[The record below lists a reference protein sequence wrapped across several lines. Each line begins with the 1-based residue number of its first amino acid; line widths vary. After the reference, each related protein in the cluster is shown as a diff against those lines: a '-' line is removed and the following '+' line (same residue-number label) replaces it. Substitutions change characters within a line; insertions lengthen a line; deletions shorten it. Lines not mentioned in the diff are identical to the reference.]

1 MRKIFRSAFIITMDS
16 ERKIWNEASLVVED
30 GKITE
35 IGPDEKIAAETD
47 ADEIIDCKG
56 KVLMPGFINTH
67 THQTL
72 SIIRGVAEDMGTAPA
87 YTKSVPQGYQL
98 SEYESYVMALLGAC
112 EALKFG
118 STYIVDMYT
127 NSLSNVKA
135 FDELGIR
142 ANVCEMVH
150 DMDFSTIYKREYRA
164 DEKLGDELLE
174 KNVMLIERWRGHPL
188 IDVCMGLHAPD
199 TCSAPFIQK
208 VLREADRQNVKIAT
222 HLAQSK
228 GELERVRNIS
238 GGLSSVAFYEEQ
250 GVLSDRLIAAHCIY
264 VDDRDIGRL
273 KKYKVNVSHVPEGN
287 AKGGMAAPL
296 KAFLDSDINVTLGT
310 DNGSADM
317 LDAMRIGLCI
327 SRVREDGFSV
337 MPMDFLEMATINGA
351 KAVGRENDLGSLEV
365 GKSADILVLNLRKPH
380 LIPCLNPIGTIL
392 HTGIGSDIEKVYVN
406 GKMLVDNGKI
416 VVVDEEKV
424 IREAQEIAERRWLAV
439 NDQLNPYYFIKL

>member
-1 MRKIFRSAFIITMDS
+1 MKTLFKSACIITMNP

-30 GKITE
+30 ERITA
-35 IGPDEKIAAETD
+35 IGSDEDIAAFVN
-47 ADEIIDCKG
+47 ADRVIDCKG
-56 KVLMPGFINTH
+56 KVLLPRFINTH

-98 SEYESYVMALLGAC
+98 SEHESYVMALLGAC

-127 NSLSNVKA
+127 NCFSSAKA

-164 DEKLGDELLE
+164 DEQLGDELLE
-174 KNVMLIERWRGHPL
+174 KNVQLMEKWNNHPL

-199 TCSAPFIQK
+199 TCSVPFIQK
-208 VLREADRQNVKIAT
+208 VVGEARKRKVKIAT

-228 GELERVRNIS
+228 GELQRVRDIS
-238 GGLSSVAFYEEQ
+238 GGLSSVAFYESR
-250 GVLSDRLIAAHCIY
+250 GVLGNDLIAAHCIY
-264 VDDRDIGRL
+264 VDDKDIELLR
-273 KKYKVNVSHVPEGN
+273 KYGVNIAHVPEGN

-296 KAFLDSDINVTLGT
+296 KAFLDSGINVTLGT

-317 LDAMRIGLCI
+317 IDAMRIGLCV

-351 KAVGRENDLGSLEV
+351 KAVGREKDLGSLEI
-365 GKSADILVLNLRKPH
+365 GKSADILVLNFRKPH
-380 LIPCLNPIGTIL
+380 LIPCLNPVGTLL
-392 HTGIGSDIEKVYVN
+392 HTCIADDIEKVFVN
-406 GKMLVDNGKI
+406 GRMLVDNGKI
-416 VVVDEEKV
+416 LQLDEEDI
-424 IREAQEIAERRWLAV
+424 IREAQEVAECKWLAV
-439 NDQLNPYYFIKL
+439 NHELNKNYFLKL

>member
-1 MRKIFRSAFIITMDS
+1 MITIFKSAFIITMNS
-16 ERKIWNEASLVVED
+16 ERKIWNEASLAID
-30 GKITE
+30 GERIIA
-35 IGPDEKIAAETD
+35 IGSDEAVASTVN
-47 ADEIIDCKG
+47 ADIVIDCKG
-56 KVLMPGFINTH
+56 KVLLPGFINTH

-98 SEYESYVMALLGAC
+98 SEYESYVMALLGAS

-127 NSLSNVKA
+127 NCLSNVKV

-174 KNVMLIERWRGHPL
+174 RNVSLIEKWNGHPL
-188 IDVCMGLHAPD
+188 IDTCMGLHAPD
-199 TCSAPFIQK
+199 TCSVPFIQK
-208 VLREADRQNVKIAT
+208 VINEADKKNVKIAT

-228 GELERVRNIS
+228 GEVKRVRDIS
-238 GGLSSVAFYEEQ
+238 GGLSSVAFYEKL
-250 GVLSDRLIAAHCIY
+250 GVLSNQLIAAHCIY
-264 VDDRDIGRL
+264 VDEKDIELL
-273 KKYKVNVSHVPEGN
+273 KKYNVNIAHVPEGN

-296 KAFLDSDINVTLGT
+296 KNFLDSHINITLGT

-317 LDAMRIGLCI
+317 IDAMRIGLCI

-351 KAVGRENDLGSLEV
+351 KAVGREKDLGSLEV
-365 GKSADILVLNLRKPH
+365 GKLADILVLNFRKPH
-380 LIPCLNPIGTIL
+380 LIPCLNPVGTIL
-392 HTGIGSDIEKVYVN
+392 HTSIGSDIEKVFVN
-406 GKMLVDNGKI
+406 GRMLVDDGKI
-416 VVVDEEKV
+416 IQTDEEEIIK
-424 IREAQEIAERRWLAV
+424 EAQKVAERRWLAV
-439 NDQLNPYYFIKL
+439 NDELDQNYFLKL